1 MRGINVRRPR
11 RIRRWAGAGLAA
23 AAVSALAFT
32 AASCGGSS
40 GSEPAEGQPGGT
52 AAADT
57 GEKLPGTREFGLTD
71 EEFVSH
77 VEQSQSLIATC
88 MAEAGFEYIPAPV
101 ETVEL
106 AQANVR
112 KRGTYEVKKAYK
124 MRWGYDVSTRVEN
137 KVKGIELGPQNLAYI
152 AGLSEADR
160 VAYERTLYGEDPN
173 ATFAFSFDEEDFS
186 GTGGCTRKAVEQVF
200 TREQLTAKYVNPKDV
215 LIEGDPRVV
224 QANADWVT
232 CMQAAGYNGYLE
244 QDEIIDELEERYE
257 QITEGEDPR
266 TLTGSRA
273 TALQELQADE
283 IALSLADLD
292 CEQPLDDAVEEVEI
306 EVYGRP
312 ISE

>member
-1 MRGINVRRPR
+1 
-11 RIRRWAGAGLAA
+11 
-23 AAVSALAFT
+23 
-32 AASCGGSS
+32 
-40 GSEPAEGQPGGT
+40 
-52 AAADT
+52 
-57 GEKLPGTREFGLTD
+57 
-71 EEFVSH
+71 
-77 VEQSQSLIATC
+77 
-88 MAEAGFEYIPAPV
+88 MAEAGFEYIPADV

-112 KRGTYEVKKAYK
+112 KRGSYEVKKAYK

-137 KVKGIELGPQNLAYI
+137 KVKGIELGPQNLAII
-152 AGLSEADR
+152 ASLSEADR
-160 VAYERTLYGEDPN
+160 FAYERTLYGEDPN
-173 ATFAFSFDEEDFS
+173 ATFAFTFDEEDFS

-200 TREQLTAKYVNPKDV
+200 TREQLTGGYVNPKDV
-215 LIEGDPRVV
+215 LIEKDPRVV
-224 QANADWVT
+224 QANADWVA

-283 IALSLADLD
+283 IAVSLADLD